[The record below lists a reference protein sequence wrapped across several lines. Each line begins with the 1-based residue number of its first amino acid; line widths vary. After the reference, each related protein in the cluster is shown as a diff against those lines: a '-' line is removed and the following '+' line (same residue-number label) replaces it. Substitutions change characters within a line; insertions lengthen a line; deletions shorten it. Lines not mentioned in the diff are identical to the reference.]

1 MWLAKAI
8 KGWLQSEDSV
18 FCVYCRESTVSV
30 ILEIVSVNTK
40 NGSVRRM
47 SGRCKSCDN
56 LTSKMLGGIRQTS

>member
-1 MWLAKAI
+1 MWLVKAI
-8 KGWLQSEDSV
+8 KGWATSEDSI
-18 FCVYCRESTVSV
+18 FCLHCRKSTVSV
-30 ILEIVSVNTK
+30 ILETVSVNTK